1 MPKNKSGFDP
11 SPSGETKPVN
21 KEDLM
26 PNELITPQDE
36 LKKNAMKIEKQWLIG
51 GLILYCIF
59 K

>member
-1 MPKNKSGFDP
+1 MPKNKNGFDP
-11 SPSGETKPVN
+11 SPIGETKPIE

-26 PNELITPQDE
+26 PNGMVTPQDE
-36 LKKNAMKIEKQWLIG
+36 LKENAMRIKKEWLIG